1 MKKLFSLLLAACCLL
16 SLAACGAAPQDAAP
30 VNLDLN
36 KIYEDMAAATDE
48 ALTPINPDWL
58 LDMYGIDPADCLESY
73 VYSFNTGMM
82 AAEIWLI
89 EANSPEALS
98 RVKALAESRLSS
110 LDKQSAAYSPALNE
124 VVKKAQII
132 TRGNYLAMILSTN
145 VEALADIFNNAK
157 S

>member
-16 SLAACGAAPQDAAP
+16 SLAACGAAPQGAAP

-58 LDMYGIDPADCLESY
+58 LDMYGIDPADCQEAY

-98 RVKALAESRLSS
+98 RVKALAESL
-110 LDKQSAAYSPALNE
+110 
-124 VVKKAQII
+124 KAQAAEII
-132 TRGNYLAMILSTN
+132 PVALQLKSIQKSKTVTN
-145 VEALADIFNNAK
+145 NNSFK
-157 S
+157 I

>member
-1 MKKLFSLLLAACCLL
+1 MKKLFALLLAACSLL

-58 LDMYGIDPADCLESY
+58 LDMYGIDPADCEEAY

-157 S
+157 